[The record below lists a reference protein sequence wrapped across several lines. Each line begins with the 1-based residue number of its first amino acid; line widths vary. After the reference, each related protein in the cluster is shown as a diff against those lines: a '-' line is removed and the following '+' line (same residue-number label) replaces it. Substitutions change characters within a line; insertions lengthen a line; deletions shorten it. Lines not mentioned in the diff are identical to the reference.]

1 MTREIVLS
9 QLADTIV
16 SLQRSHPL
24 RVAIDGFLLRPEL
37 NALWDY
43 RIFVHVDFEV
53 ALQRAMGRDE
63 ALFGSHGAVEA
74 RYLQRYF
81 PGQRLYFQ
89 AVGPQQRAGVV
100 VENNDPA
107 QPQLIFSD

>member
-1 MTREIVLS
+1 
-9 QLADTIV
+9 
-16 SLQRSHPL
+16 
-24 RVAIDGFLLRPEL
+24 LRPEL

-53 ALQRAMGRDE
+53 ALRRAMLRDQT
-63 ALFGSHGAVEA
+63 LFGSPEAVQA

-89 AVGPQQRAGVV
+89 AVHPQKRADVV
-100 VENNDPA
+100 IENSDPA
-107 QPQLIFSD
+107 HPELLFPD